1 MVEGMVTERITTMSI
16 FSSIGRA
23 VFGGNEKPTQHNEYE
38 AWQTFYNG
46 LPVNENNEYVM
57 TSEEEEQA
65 ALLTAQLLNPTA
77 AQEDGESEDEERLPG
92 GFLSRWFG

>member
-1 MVEGMVTERITTMSI
+1 MGLFKT
-16 FSSIGRA
+16 
-23 VFGGNEKPTQHNEYE
+23 VFGGNEKPTQHSEYE

-65 ALLTAQLLNPTA
+65 ALLTAKLLNPA
-77 AQEDGESEDEERLPG
+77 PDGGVFCLRCQTTHDG
-92 GFLSRWFG
+92 GQC

>member
-1 MVEGMVTERITTMSI
+1 MTMKSSTERITTMGL
-16 FSSIGRA
+16 FKT
-23 VFGGNEKPTQHNEYE
+23 VFGGNEKPTQHSEYE

-65 ALLTAQLLNPTA
+65 ALLTAQLLNSPS
-77 AQEDGESEDEERLPG
+77 AQEDGESEDEERPPG